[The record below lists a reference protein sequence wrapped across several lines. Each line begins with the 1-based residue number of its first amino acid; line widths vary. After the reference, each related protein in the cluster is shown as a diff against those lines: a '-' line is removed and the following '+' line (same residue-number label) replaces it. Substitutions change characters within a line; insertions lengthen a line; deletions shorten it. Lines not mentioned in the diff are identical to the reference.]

1 MKRKRK
7 KLTAYALVAV
17 LSLSFAVYPVYAE
30 EETPQQTQDMVGSE
44 EKTLSD
50 VKTQPEEK
58 ALLGT
63 TNNAGDFNV
72 TGGTSGTEWTYDGRA
87 DTLTF
92 NTSGTYTIEGNGQ
105 ETAEQIQVAHGF
117 EGTITIKN
125 VNAKT
130 MNVENTAKLTLY
142 LDGTNTLREGLRFA
156 DATTGTLTIDSLT
169 NGSLSA
175 TGGNNGAGIGG
186 GGIWR
191 AGNNITI
198 NGGTVIAT
206 SGYGGAGIGGGYSGV
221 GSNITINGGAVTVTG
236 KSGAG
241 IGGGSVEAGHSITIN
256 GGTVT
261 ATSIDGAGIGGGG
274 TGGEGNNITINGGTV
289 TAISNNGA
297 GIGGGWLKT
306 GNNITINGGT
316 VTAISNDG
324 AGIGGGYQGGAS
336 NIIIDGGSVKA
347 SWIGTV
353 PTNNNGNPVY
363 LAKLENQSGVNEA
376 TVDDKSF
383 TRQGDHPDDG
393 AFYLYLTGQD
403 HTITTPLGKYK
414 AIWNETDGF
423 DILPYAVTPT
433 IILDKTTANSITV
446 KVLENQDIYGTAEYS
461 LDNQNWQ
468 SSNEF
473 TGLNAYTEYTIYARY
488 QGNDMYACSEAGT
501 ATVATMKDGNTLLE
515 EKIPANLKGVYE
527 QKLSDVTLA
536 DGWTWVDKDTALSV
550 GSQNYPARFDT
561 TGYEKEYDFQNVSGY
576 DSTNHYVE
584 TSLSVNV
591 SKADTALAFKTEN
604 LDKSYDGQAV
614 SEPEVE
620 KTGSSHKVIFA
631 WYQKDKNDWKELAS
645 APADTGTYK
654 VVASVEADDNYN
666 GASAELEFVISQT
679 ENEWTEELSVTDWT
693 YGDKAN
699 TPTATSKYGTVT
711 FTYSDTKDGTYTDTI
726 PANAGTWY
734 VKATVAGNENYTG
747 LEAVKSFTINKAVP
761 VYQVPD
767 KLTIRQGQAI
777 STVKLP
783 EHFAWA
789 DGTQKADELGSHI
802 FKAVYTPADTANYQS
817 VEVEIPVN
825 VVPALTPLN
834 HIPIITAKDI
844 TLTVGDTF
852 DTMAGVT
859 ASDKEDGDITDKI
872 EVFKNTVDT
881 SKAGIYTVT
890 YKVTD
895 KDGASVTKTITVK
908 VKDKE
913 KQPAIP
919 TTPDKPDTAVKT
931 GDSTNILLWNMVAV
945 ISLAG
950 VLTALFFKRR
960 RSR

>member
-7 KLTAYALVAV
+7 KLTAYALVAM
-17 LSLSFAVYPVYAE
+17 LNLSFAVYPVYAE
-30 EETPQQTQDMVGSE
+30 EERPLTETSQQTQDTIECE
-44 EKTLSD
+44 EETISD
-50 VKTQPEEK
+50 VKSTVETQTEEK
-58 ALLGT
+58 ILQRA

-72 TGGTSGTEWTYDGRA
+72 TGDYEKGWTYDSSA
-87 DTLTF
+87 NILTF
-92 NTSGTYTIEGNGQ
+92 NYSGNYTIEGNGQ
-105 ETAEQIQVAHGF
+105 ATEEQIHVAHGF
-117 EGTITIKN
+117 DGQIIIKN

-130 MNVENTAKLTLY
+130 MNVENTATLDLY

-156 DATTGTLTIDSLT
+156 DATTGTLTIDSLS
-169 NGSLSA
+169 NGSLTA
-175 TGGNNGAGIGG
+175 TGGIKEAGIGG
-186 GGIWR
+186 GFFG

-198 NGGTVIAT
+198 NAGTVTAI
-206 SGYGGAGIGGGYSGV
+206 GQWGAGIGGGSNGN
-221 GSNITINGGAVTVTG
+221 GSNITINGGMINAT
-236 KSGAG
+236 SNIGAG
-241 IGGGSVEAGHSITIN
+241 IGGGYHGTGNDIEIN

-261 ATSIDGAGIGGGG
+261 ATGSSYSTGIGSGNGVSNK
-274 TGGEGNNITINGGTV
+274 NNITINGG
-289 TAISNNGA
+289 
-297 GIGGGWLKT
+297 
-306 GNNITINGGT
+306 
-316 VTAISNDG
+316 
-324 AGIGGGYQGGAS
+324 
-336 NIIIDGGSVKA
+336 SVKA
-347 SWIGTV
+347 SSIDTTPV
-353 PTNNNGNPVY
+353 NNNRNPVY
-363 LAKLENQSGVNEA
+363 LAKLENQSGVNEV
-376 TVDDKSF
+376 TVDSKSF

-403 HTITTPLGKYK
+403 HMITTPAGAYK
-414 AIWNETDGF
+414 AIWNGQNGF
-423 DILPYAVTPT
+423 VIKQNSPIPAVTV
-433 IILDKTTANSITV
+433 DKTTANSITV

-461 LDNQNWQ
+461 LGNQNWQ

-473 TGLNAYTEYTIYARY
+473 TGLNTDTEYTVYARY
-488 QGNDMYACSEAGT
+488 QGNDIYVRSEAGT
-501 ATVATMKDGNTLLE
+501 ATVTTMKDGNILLE
-515 EKIPANLKGVYE
+515 EKTPANLKGVYE

-536 DGWTWVDKDTALSV
+536 DGWTWVNKDTALSV

-645 APADTGTYK
+645 APADTGSYK
-654 VVASVEADDNYN
+654 VVASVETDDNYN

-679 ENEWTEELSVTDWT
+679 ENEQTEELSITDWT

-711 FTYSDTKDGTYTDTI
+711 FAYSDTKDGTYTDTI
-726 PANAGTWY
+726 PTNAGTWY

-767 KLTIRQGQAI
+767 NLTIRQGQAI

-783 EHFAWA
+783 EYFAWA
-789 DGTQKADELGSHI
+789 DGTQIADELGSHI

-825 VVPALTPLN
+825 VVPVLTPLN
-834 HIPIITAKDI
+834 HIPTITAKDI
-844 TLTVGDTF
+844 TLTVGDIF
-852 DTMAGVT
+852 DIMAGVT

-872 EVFKNTVDT
+872 EAFKNTVDT

-913 KQPAIP
+913 EQPATP

-931 GDSTNILLWNMVAV
+931 GDSTNILLWNIAAFT
-945 ISLAG
+945 SLAG
-950 VLTALFFKRR
+950 ALTALFFKRR
-960 RSR
+960 RNRQARIRTEIKVSVLFLCPLFVKKGVHCEKNSFSHFYFTFIIIQV